1 MKKGELT
8 KMKTIP
14 LTHGKVALVDSE
26 DYNWLLQFKWRAQKS
41 GKRHDAFYAV
51 RNVTIKKRRTTI
63 QMHKQIMHPPHG
75 LEIDHK
81 NNNGLDNRR
90 SNLRFCTRSQNMAN
104 SRGHRRR
111 FSSFKGV
118 SFHKQFRKWRTIIT
132 QNKKNL
138 HLGFFRSQVRAAKAY
153 DDKAKELF
161 GQFARP
167 NFPYRIRRKNI
178 CRWLMATNGR
188 IFSITLIKTSTGRDK
203 TMLARMAAKKR
214 LTGQTTPSNPPN
226 MQLITLFDLIEQT
239 HKRIPTD
246 QIVAVTCRGR
256 AYRVD

>member
-1 MKKGELT
+1 
-8 KMKTIP
+8 MKTIP
-14 LTHGKVALVDSE
+14 LTHGKVALVDSQ
-26 DYNWLLQFKWRAQKS
+26 DYNWLSQFKWRAQKS
-41 GKRHDAFYAV
+41 GKRPDAFYAV
-51 RNVTIKKRRTTI
+51 RNITIEKRRTTI
-63 QMHKQIMHPPHG
+63 QMHRQIMHPPHG

-111 FSSFKGV
+111 RSSFKGV
-118 SFHKQFRKWRTIIT
+118 SFHKEFKKWRAIIT
-132 QNKKNL
+132 KNKKNL

-167 NFPYRIRRKNI
+167 NFPHTLRRKNI
-178 CRWLMATNGR
+178 CRWLMATKGR
-188 IFSITLIKTSTGRDK
+188 LFSIILIKPSTGRDK
-203 TMLARMAAKKR
+203 TMLATIPAKNR
-214 LTGQTTPSNPPN
+214 QTGQTPPSNPPKK
-226 MQLITLFDLIEQT
+226 QIITVFDLIEQT
-239 HKRIPTD
+239 HKSIPIN
-246 QIVAVTCRGR
+246 QIAAVTCRGR